1 MASFV
6 PVGVD
11 RRVCW
16 VSFVPK
22 GTHQPACRASIVP
35 DSARKGPL
43 GKCCQAKVVGLIA
56 ARYCRIGPG
65 GGAPQSQPRPRPLAL
80 AGEGEVHEEQVKRD
94 DDGRDEEAGDAQG
107 TIVRVVA
114 HDVAVGG
121 QAHERDDREGDA
133 E

>member
-1 MASFV
+1 MCRASFV
-6 PVGVD
+6 PVGVG

-16 VSFVPK
+16 ASFVLV
-22 GTHQPACRASIVP
+22 G
-35 DSARKGPL
+35 ARKGPL

-65 GGAPQSQPRPRPLAL
+65 GGAPQSQPRPRPLSL
-80 AGEGEVHEEQVKRD
+80 AGEGEIHEEQVERN
-94 DDGRDEEAGDAQG
+94 DDGCDKEAGDTQG
-107 TIVRVVA
+107 TIVRVAA
-114 HDVAVGG
+114 HDLGRGG